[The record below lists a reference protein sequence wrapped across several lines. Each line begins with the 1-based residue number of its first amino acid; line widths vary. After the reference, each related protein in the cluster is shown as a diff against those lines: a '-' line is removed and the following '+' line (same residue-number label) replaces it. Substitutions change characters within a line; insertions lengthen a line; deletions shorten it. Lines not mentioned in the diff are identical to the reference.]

1 MHQSRFFHISP
12 SGELAR
18 FTAIEEAPAR
28 TREGGF
34 VWLDFSHPTREELLP
49 LVDLF
54 ALHPLAVEDCL
65 DEKQLPKMEDY
76 PRNTFFVFNTF
87 DFSHHTLSV
96 HELDVVLG
104 DRFLITVRANAA
116 DDQALLQDLPRIL
129 ERNIENAR
137 QGPAFLLHVLLDQ
150 IVDRKFLAIEAVEE
164 DLDSAEET
172 ILADLARFNPAELLH
187 LRRDLLTL
195 RKTLFHER
203 EILVKICRKD
213 CPFISDKAVYLYRD
227 IYDHLTKSF
236 ELTESC
242 RDIVT
247 SLMEM
252 YLSMLNNRMA
262 KSANETNVTVKRLTF
277 ITTVFM
283 PLTFLTGVL
292 GMSEFSMIIG
302 PENWKTGYPIFLAAT
317 AIVAVLNYYLL
328 KWLDRPDSSRTGPQ
342 AP

>member
-1 MHQSRFFHISP
+1 MHQSRFFHISA

-18 FTAIEEAPAR
+18 FAALEEAPAR

-54 ALHPLAVEDCL
+54 ALHPLAIEDCL

-87 DFSHHTLSV
+87 DFSDHTLSV

-116 DDQALLQDLPRIL
+116 DDRAPIRDLPRIL
-129 ERNIENAR
+129 ERGIENAR
-137 QGPAFLLHVLLDQ
+137 QGPAFLLHILLDQ

-203 EILVKICRKD
+203 EILVKICRRD
-213 CPFISDKAVYLYRD
+213 CPFISDKAIYLYRD

-236 ELTESC
+236 
-242 RDIVT
+242 
-247 SLMEM
+247 
-252 YLSMLNNRMA
+252 
-262 KSANETNVTVKRLTF
+262 
-277 ITTVFM
+277 
-283 PLTFLTGVL
+283 
-292 GMSEFSMIIG
+292 
-302 PENWKTGYPIFLAAT
+302 
-317 AIVAVLNYYLL
+317 
-328 KWLDRPDSSRTGPQ
+328 
-342 AP
+342 